1 MGRRG
6 ACLLVLVLAAASC
19 SQGGGDLRAADLL
32 PPSTTGRVAASIDR
46 SGPPPPTPAQIR
58 REFDKAI
65 ADQDMCAVVVALD
78 SQVPDVGDP
87 SAVTETYRIL
97 ADATRRSKA
106 FAPAAIADSWN
117 GVIDATARAAV
128 EAERAGGDIN
138 DPSIGAQF
146 STSEFDEAYRQ
157 VIAWSVVT
165 CP

>member
-1 MGRRG
+1 
-6 ACLLVLVLAAASC
+6 
-19 SQGGGDLRAADLL
+19 
-32 PPSTTGRVAASIDR
+32 
-46 SGPPPPTPAQIR
+46 
-58 REFDKAI
+58 
-65 ADQDMCAVVVALD
+65 MCAVVVALD

-106 FAPAAIADSWN
+106 FAPEAIADSWN

-157 VIAWSVVT
+157 VIAWSFVA